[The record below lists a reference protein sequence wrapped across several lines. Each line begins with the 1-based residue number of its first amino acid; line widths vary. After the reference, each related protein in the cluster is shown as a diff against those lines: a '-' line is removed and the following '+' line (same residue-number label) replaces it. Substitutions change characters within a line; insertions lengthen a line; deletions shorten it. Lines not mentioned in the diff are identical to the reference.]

1 MAIETGN
8 GNDEY
13 RDQTSANSQSTSRRF
28 AERLHEGVDRAAE
41 QGERL
46 ERRLSEGREHLNE
59 EAHHLGAGVLDFV
72 RANPWAALGGSIA
85 IGYLLGAL
93 SRHR

>member
-1 MAIETGN
+1 MTTGTGN

-13 RDQTSANSQSTSRRF
+13 RDPMATGSSTSRRF

-41 QGERL
+41 RGERL
-46 ERRLSEGREHLNE
+46 EQRLSEGREQLSDEARHLS
-59 EAHHLGAGVLDFV
+59 AGVLEFV
-72 RANPWAALGGSIA
+72 RSNPWVALGGSIA

>member
-1 MAIETGN
+1 MTTGTGN

-13 RDQTSANSQSTSRRF
+13 RDPTATGSSTSRRV

-41 QGERL
+41 RGERL
-46 ERRLSEGREHLNE
+46 EQRLNEGREQLSDEARHLS
-59 EAHHLGAGVLDFV
+59 AGVLEFV
-72 RANPWAALGGSIA
+72 RTNPWVALGGSIA

>member
-1 MAIETGN
+1 MATGTGN

-13 RDQTSANSQSTSRRF
+13 GQSTTTGSQSTSRRF

-41 QGERL
+41 RGERL
-46 ERRLSEGREHLNE
+46 EQRLSEGREHLSD
-59 EAHHLGAGVLDFV
+59 EARHLSAGVLEFV
-72 RANPWAALGGSIA
+72 RTNPWVALGGTIA